1 MEISSRKRTHL
12 SKQHKSMR
20 GDPEGDSV
28 IQSKQHKFAVP
39 APPNGENEMALDK
52 GISPRKRRRKVHE
65 HYISVIKPRKHKY
78 VNDSDMSIGERSDTP
93 DTLSQI
99 SAIAPV
105 DDTLD
110 PVYEQIKAPKK
121 QVDTTW
127 EQAVEHA
134 RGQPDG
140 AEKSYLKKKFS
151 KVSLKVK
158 SPKVKNSSENDQEI
172 VPVAVNN
179 DGKLERRKS
188 LKMQLKKATSKLKS
202 LKSKKNIDDSKKKLD
217 ATLADET
224 MTKKPSMKELPKKE
238 RKKVRK
244 MMNNNY
250 EMTQRSKKIWE
261 DLRRH
266 DLQPEK
272 KKELCDELM
281 EMVKGKIK
289 QFCFAHDTARVVQ
302 CLIQHGTPEQREHVF
317 EELKDDICIMTKSK
331 YAKFLVKKMLMYGSK
346 HQKGLVFRNFHGNVR
361 KLVRHAE
368 AAEVVEYAY
377 NEHASSSQRL
387 LLLEDFYGPSFALF
401 RTPDILTLD
410 QIMINQPDKREMIL
424 RNMKEALLPLI
435 DKNILLHSMVHRL
448 FMEFF
453 TYAGDKMRAEMIEAL
468 REGLIHMLH
477 TRDGS
482 RVAMFS
488 VWHGTAKDRKVI
500 IKSLKTHV
508 VKICKEEYGH
518 LVMLAIFDVVDDTK
532 LVQKALLEEMLKS
545 TQVMFAD
552 QYGRKVLLYALCPR
566 DPLHFHPDIV
576 RVLQEG
582 DKNFTSKKEKSVR
595 EQELLEFFSQPLLQ
609 YVVDNARDLV
619 LNNSS
624 LLLVL
629 SIITH
634 ALGDPKAAMEAIAKI
649 AGEPF
654 VAGDTESPHIVE
666 NPAGHMTLKRLIQ
679 NDKDRMKSGAGVLF
693 SEVLLMNLGEGS
705 LKSWA
710 ACNRGCF
717 TLVFLLELEHPEIT
731 KHVVSQLMGIRKSLK
746 KMTFK
751 GAQVLLQKLDLLT

>member
-1 MEISSRKRTHL
+1 MEISTRKRTHV
-12 SKQHKSMR
+12 KHHKSMR

-28 IQSKQHKFAVP
+28 LHSKQHKFVVP
-39 APPNGENEMALDK
+39 APPNSENDTSIEK
-52 GISPRKRRRKVHE
+52 GISPKKRSRKAHE
-65 HYISVIKPRKHKY
+65 HYISVIKPKHKY
-78 VNDSDMSIGERSDTP
+78 LNDTDMSMGERSDTP

-105 DDTLD
+105 DDTQD
-110 PVYEQIKAPKK
+110 PTYEQIKEPKGRM
-121 QVDTTW
+121 DTTW

-140 AEKSYLKKKFS
+140 AEKSFHKKKLS
-151 KVSLKVK
+151 KASLKVK
-158 SPKVKNSSENDQEI
+158 LPEVSPEKEEEKA
-172 VPVAVNN
+172 PVAVNN

-188 LKMQLKKATSKLKS
+188 LKMQFKKATSKLKS
-202 LKSKKNIDDSKKKLD
+202 LKSKKNLNDGKKKLD

-302 CLIQHGTPEQREHVF
+302 CLIQHGTPEQKEHVF
-317 EELKDDICIMTKSK
+317 EELKDDICIMAKSK

-346 HQKGLVFRNFHGNVR
+346 HQKSLVFRNFHGNVR

-377 NEHASSSQRL
+377 NEHASASQRL

-410 QIMINQPDKREMIL
+410 QIMTSQPDKREMIL

-435 DKNILLHSMVHRL
+435 DKNILLHSMVHKL

-453 TYAGDKMRAEMIEAL
+453 TYAGEKMRAEMVEAL

-482 RVAMFS
+482 RVAMFC

-508 VKICKEEYGH
+508 LKICKEEYGH

-545 TQVMFAD
+545 IQVMFAD
-552 QYGRKVLLYALCPR
+552 QYGRKVLLYALSPR

-582 DKNFTSKKEKSVR
+582 DKNSTSKKEKSVR
-595 EQELLEFFSQPLLQ
+595 ERELLEFFSQPLLQ

-634 ALGDPKAAMEAIAKI
+634 AIGDPTAAMEAIAKI

-679 NDKDRMKSGAGVLF
+679 NDKDRMKAGAGVLF
-693 SEVLLMNLGEGS
+693 SEVLLRNLGEGS

-717 TLVFLLELEHPEIT
+717 TLVFLMELEHPEIT
-731 KHVVSQLMGIRKSLK
+731 KQVTSQLMGIRKSLK

-751 GAQVLLQKLDLLT
+751 GAQVLLQKLDMWT